1 MDKTEYMDKKMSTNY
16 KQKEIF
22 ETILEGKEH
31 QICSICLD
39 KMMIEDESTT
49 KFMQIFFDKTK
60 KFHKPIYTTHCNHAF
75 HGECLLH
82 YNVKC
87 KNENSINTLGTNDMY
102 GIPCPNCRELIYSI
116 KSYSHYNIDNPCCF
130 KIMSL

>member
-1 MDKTEYMDKKMSTNY
+1 MEYPCTICNKKYSSYQSLWIHN
-16 KQKEIF
+16 
-22 ETILEGKEH
+22 
-31 QICSICLD
+31 
-39 KMMIEDESTT
+39 
-49 KFMQIFFDKTK
+49 K